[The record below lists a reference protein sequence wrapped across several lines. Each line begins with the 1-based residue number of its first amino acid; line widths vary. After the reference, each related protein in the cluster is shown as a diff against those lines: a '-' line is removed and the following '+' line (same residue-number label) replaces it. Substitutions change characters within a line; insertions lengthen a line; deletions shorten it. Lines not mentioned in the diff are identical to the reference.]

1 MSDKMVMG
9 SPIKFIGGKYA
20 GKTGWINLARG
31 KEGFTNHRVH
41 VILDEPRK
49 CACVKKNSIGPS
61 SEGKTLSYEE
71 AILDQKPFINKL
83 MNKLAHELAKANVN
97 NSSMAIF
104 GDLLAYKIAFELE
117 MMQKNPKASY
127 YKIDFPEGQKMMAA
141 KTGLKG
147 GR

>member
-61 SEGKTLSYEE
+61 SEGK
-71 AILDQKPFINKL
+71 